1 MIDPYSYGVNTAA
14 YLAVMGAGAVCVSV
28 LFFFLLRRSPDVRSE
43 KALPLT
49 ACVLV
54 LGTAFGIFFAKL
66 LYFVFYFFHIIEQG
80 AGTFWFSLKTEEMSY
95 YGGMAGVCL
104 AVALS
109 AKILGLRP
117 GKVLNLFA
125 PAGALMAAIARFAEY
140 FLYPT
145 GTGIAGEAFLPFPL
159 AVSIVWSEDYIE
171 YVPAVYIFSGLM
183 SLVAFVLCLKHRDE
197 PDRMLR
203 TLFYLCLPQVL
214 LESLRADAI
223 RLLFVRMEQLVC
235 YLLVEAILVWYG
247 WKGGRKSFSS
257 WVPALTGLV
266 VCGLTIVEEFM
277 LDGKIRFGGTTAPH
291 WITYSLMAAGLIVV
305 AVMEHRGNRR
315 LYSSRK

>member
-1 MIDPYSYGVNTAA
+1 M
-14 YLAVMGAGAVCVSV
+14 
-28 LFFFLLRRSPDVRSE
+28 
-43 KALPLT
+43 
-49 ACVLV
+49 
-54 LGTAFGIFFAKL
+54 
-66 LYFVFYFFHIIEQG
+66 YFVFYFFHIIEQG
-80 AGTFWFSLKTEEMSY
+80 AGSFWTSLKTEEMSY

-145 GTGIAGEAFLPFPL
+145 GTGIAGEAFLPFPV

-171 YVPAVYIFSGLM
+171 YVPAVYMFSGLM

-203 TLFYLCLPQVL
+203 TLFYLCLPQL
-214 LESLRADAI
+214 FCESLRAQSI
-223 RLLFVRMEQLVC
+223 KWLFVRSEQLFCFLFCEGV
-235 YLLVEAILVWYG
+235 LIWYG
-247 WKGGRKSFSS
+247 
-257 WVPALTGLV
+257 
-266 VCGLTIVEEFM
+266 
-277 LDGKIRFGGTTAPH
+277 IR
-291 WITYSLMAAGLIVV
+291 
-305 AVMEHRGNRR
+305 
-315 LYSSRK
+315 